1 MCIRDSAQAEQIA
14 SPGHVFPLI
23 AKKNG
28 VFERRGHTE
37 GSVDLIKLANLGEDA
52 VLCEL
57 TNEDGTM
64 ARLPEIVSFALKKGM
79 SVVTIDDIYHYRKM
93 VAQN

>member
-1 MCIRDSAQAEQIA
+1 MAANAQAEHIA

-23 AKKNG
+23 AKKDG

-37 GSVDLIKLANLGEDA
+37 GSVDLVKMANLGDDA

-57 TNEDGTM
+57 TNEDGSM
-64 ARLPEIVSFALKKGM
+64 ARLPEIVDFALRKGM
-79 SVVTIDDIYHYRKM
+79 SVVTIEDIYAYRKM
-93 VAQN
+93 ILSN